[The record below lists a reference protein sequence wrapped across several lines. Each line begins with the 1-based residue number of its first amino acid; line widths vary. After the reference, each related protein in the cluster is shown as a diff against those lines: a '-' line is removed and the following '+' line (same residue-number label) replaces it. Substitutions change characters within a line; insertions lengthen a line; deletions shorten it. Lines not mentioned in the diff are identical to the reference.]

1 MTLQNR
7 VTPWGEILA
16 LPDRGAWFGN
26 RGGCFHDERQQLTHR
41 RWATK
46 QWITCLLEFKG
57 WRRALMQPGL
67 YTELFFMDEATAL
80 AAGHR
85 PCYLCRR
92 ADALRFRDAFAAG
105 NSALLTRPAP
115 SAPEID
121 GILHGSRLTRSRAQ
135 QTFSARLLDLP
146 DGAMV
151 TDPAR
156 ANEVGACLALGGKLY
171 PWSFAGYGP
180 ARTVAPRTEL
190 TVLTPAAA
198 VAALGAGYVPQLHPS
213 VAV

>member
-16 LPDRGAWFGN
+16 VPDRGAWLGN
-26 RGGCFHDERQQLTHR
+26 RGGCFHDERQELTHR

-46 QWITCLLEFKG
+46 QWITCVLEFKG

-92 ADALRFRDAFAAG
+92 TDALRFRAAFAAG
-105 NSALLTRPAP
+105 NPELVTGPGP
-115 SAPEID
+115 PAPEID
-121 GILHGSRLTRSRAQ
+121 AILHDHRLTPTRTKR
-135 QTFSARLLDLP
+135 TFSARLADLP
-146 DGAMV
+146 DGTMV
-151 TDPAR
+151 VDP
-156 ANEVGACLALGGKLY
+156 ESVTGACLVLGGSLR

-180 ARTVAPRTEL
+180 VQSACADTL
-190 TVLTPAAA
+190 LDVLTPAATVNA
-198 VAALGAGYVPQLHPS
+198 IRAGYLPQVHPS
-213 VAV
+213 AGV

>member
-16 LPDRGAWFGN
+16 VPDRGAWLGN

-46 QWITCLLEFKG
+46 QWITCVLEFKG

-80 AAGHR
+80 AAGHG

-92 ADALRFRDAFAAG
+92 GDAIRFRAAFAAG
-105 NSALLTRPAP
+105 NPELTSGPMP

-121 GILHGSRLTRSRAQ
+121 AVLHAHRLTPARTKR
-135 QTFSARLLDLP
+135 TFSARLADLP
-146 DGAMV
+146 NGAMV
-151 TDPAR
+151 VDPASPG
-156 ANEVGACLALGGKLY
+156 GACLVLGGQLR

-180 ARTVAPRTEL
+180 GRATVADTL
-190 TVLTPAAA
+190 LDVLTPAATVNA
-198 VAALGAGYVPQLHPS
+198 IRAGYAPRIHPS
-213 VAV
+213 AGV